1 MVRFT
6 RQVSIIKISKSV
18 AKLTMNAKQGVKRR
32 KVVLGLAGLGIAG
45 VAYRYWPEDGFS
57 NPCPVEPI
65 PRSLLEHDLV
75 QAAWE
80 GIDPTGFWDC
90 HVHLIG
96 TGDSGSGLWV
106 NPNMQSLMHPVQWL
120 QRAFYLN
127 GSCTPDNGQS
137 DQAYLERLTW
147 LLDQFPAG
155 VKSMLLAFDY
165 FHDEAGERVL
175 EASAFYT
182 PNEYAASLTQE
193 SPERFE
199 WIASIHPYRRD
210 AVTALRNAAENG
222 ARAVKWLPPAQGM
235 DPASPLC
242 DPFYQAAA
250 ELKVPL
256 LVHAGAE
263 LAVHGG
269 NTEDFGNP
277 LRLRRPLEHGVRV
290 IVAHCASLGKG
301 LDLDIGPDGPA
312 VPSFELF
319 GRMMDEP
326 GYDGL
331 LFGEISAV
339 TQINRVDNA
348 LETLLM
354 RDDWHA
360 RLLNGSDYP
369 LPGILPLFSLKLLER
384 RGLLRKNES
393 EVLSAIRDYNPLLFD
408 FVLKRT
414 LRLNGKSLG
423 IETFQ
428 TRRFFD
434 PV

>member
-1 MVRFT
+1 MAANRG
-6 RQVSIIKISKSV
+6 
-18 AKLTMNAKQGVKRR
+18 LKRR
-32 KVVLGLAGLGIAG
+32 KILLGLAGLGIAG
-45 VAYRYWPEDGFS
+45 TAYRYWPEDGFI
-57 NPCPVEPI
+57 NPCLFEPI
-65 PRSLLEHDLV
+65 PGSLLGHDLV

-80 GIDPTGFWDC
+80 GIDPTLFRDC

-106 NPNMQSLMHPVQWL
+106 NSDMQSLMHPIQWL

-127 GSCTPDNGQS
+127 GSCTPDNGRS
-137 DQAYLERLTW
+137 DHAYIERLAG

-155 VKSMLLAFDY
+155 VKLMLLAFDY
-165 FHDEAGERVL
+165 FHDEAGKRVP

-182 PNEYAASLTQE
+182 PNEYAASLAQE
-193 SPERFE
+193 SPDHFE

-210 AVTALRNAAENG
+210 AVTALRDAVENG
-222 ARAVKWLPPAQGM
+222 ALAVKWLPPAQGM

-250 ELKVPL
+250 KLEIPL

-301 LDLDIGPDGPA
+301 PDLDIGPDGPA
-312 VPSFELF
+312 VHSFELF
-319 GRMMDEP
+319 SRMMDEP
-326 GYDGL
+326 RYEGL
-331 LFGEISAV
+331 LFGDISSV
-339 TQINRVDNA
+339 TQVNRVGNA
-348 LETLLM
+348 LEALLN
-354 RDDWHA
+354 RDDWHP

-369 LPGILPLFSLKLLER
+369 LPGILPLFSLQQLER
-384 RGLLRKNES
+384 GGFIEKNDA
-393 EVLSAIRDYNPLLFD
+393 EVLSAIRDYNPLIFD

-414 LRLNGKSLG
+414 LRAGGKSFSPTL
-423 IETFQ
+423 FQ
-428 TRRFFD
+428 TKSFFLR
-434 PV
+434 

>member
-1 MVRFT
+1 MAAN
-6 RQVSIIKISKSV
+6 KG
-18 AKLTMNAKQGVKRR
+18 LNRR
-32 KVVLGLAGLGIAG
+32 KAILGLAGLGVAG
-45 VAYRYWPEDGFS
+45 MAYRYWPEDGFI

-65 PRSLLEHDLV
+65 PGSLLEHDLI

-80 GIDPTGFWDC
+80 GIDPARFRDT

-96 TGDSGSGLWV
+96 TGDSGSGLWI
-106 NPNMQSLMHPVQWL
+106 NPSMQSLQHPVQWL

-127 GSCTPDNGQS
+127 GSCTQDNGRS
-137 DQAYLERLTW
+137 DQAYIERLAW

-155 VKSMLLAFDY
+155 VKLMLLAFDY
-165 FHDEAGERVL
+165 FHDETGKRVL

-182 PNEYAASLTQE
+182 PNEYAAFLAQDH
-193 SPERFE
+193 PERFE

-210 AVTALRNAAENG
+210 AVTALRDAVENG

-250 ELKVPL
+250 ELKIPL
-256 LVHAGAE
+256 LAHAGAE

-290 IVAHCASLGKG
+290 IVAHCASLGNG
-301 LDLDIGPDGPA
+301 PDLDIGPNGPS

-319 GRMMDEP
+319 SRLMDEP
-326 GYDGL
+326 RYEGL
-331 LFGEISAV
+331 LVGDISAV
-339 TQINRVDNA
+339 TQVNRVGNA
-348 LETLLM
+348 LEALLN
-354 RDDWHA
+354 RDDWHP

-369 LPGILPLFSLKLLER
+369 LPGILPLFSLQHLER
-384 RGLLRKNES
+384 RGFIQKNEA

-414 LRLNGKSLG
+414 LRAGGKPFSPSP
-423 IETFQ
+423 FQ
-428 TRRFFD
+428 TKAFFLR
-434 PV
+434 

>member
-1 MVRFT
+1 MAASR
-6 RQVSIIKISKSV
+6 R
-18 AKLTMNAKQGVKRR
+18 LNRR
-32 KVVLGLAGLGIAG
+32 KIVLGLASLGIAG
-45 VAYRYWPEDGFS
+45 VVYRYWPEDGFS
-57 NPCPVEPI
+57 NPCPHEPL
-65 PRSLLEHDLV
+65 PASLLDHDLV

-80 GIDPTGFWDC
+80 GIDPNGFWDC

-96 TGDSGSGLWV
+96 TGDSGSGPWI
-106 NPNMQSLMHPVQWL
+106 NPDMQSLMHPVQWL
-120 QRAFYLN
+120 QSAFYLN
-127 GSCTPDNGQS
+127 GSCTPDNGRS
-137 DQAYLERLTW
+137 DQAYIERLAW
-147 LLDQFPAG
+147 LLNQFPVG

-165 FHDEAGERVL
+165 FHDEAGERDL

-182 PNEYAASLTQE
+182 PNEYAASLAQE
-193 SPERFE
+193 YPERFE

-210 AVTALRNAAENG
+210 AVTALRDAVENG

-242 DPFYQAAA
+242 EPFYEAAA
-250 ELKVPL
+250 ELEVPL

-277 LRLRRPLEHGVRV
+277 LRLRRPLEHGVRI

-301 LDLDIGPDGPA
+301 LDLDIGPNGPA

-319 GRMMDEP
+319 SRMMDEP
-326 GYDGL
+326 RYEGL
-331 LFGEISAV
+331 LFGDISAV
-339 TQINRVDNA
+339 TQVNRVGNA
-348 LETLLM
+348 LEALVI
-354 RDDWHA
+354 REDWHP

-369 LPGILPLFSLKLLER
+369 LPGILPLFSLQHLER
-384 RGLLRKNES
+384 SGFIQKNEA

-414 LRLNGKSLG
+414 LRVDGKSFG
-423 IETFQ
+423 PSPFQ
-428 TRRFFD
+428 TKAFFF
-434 PV
+434 P

>member
-1 MVRFT
+1 
-6 RQVSIIKISKSV
+6 
-18 AKLTMNAKQGVKRR
+18 MNAKQGVKRR

-45 VAYRYWPEDGFS
+45 VAYRNWPEDGFS
-57 NPCPVEPI
+57 NPCPDEPM
-65 PRSLLEHDLV
+65 PASLSEHELV
-75 QAAWE
+75 QTAWE
-80 GIDPTGFWDC
+80 GIDPYSFWDC

-96 TGDSGSGLWV
+96 TGDGGSGLWV
-106 NPNMQSLMHPVQWL
+106 NPNMQNLMHPVQWL

-127 GSCTPDNGQS
+127 GSCTPDNGRS
-137 DQAYLERLTW
+137 DQAYIERLAW

-155 VKSMLLAFDY
+155 VKLMLLAFDY

-182 PNEYAASLTQE
+182 PNEYAASLAQK
-193 SPERFE
+193 SPDRFE

-210 AVTALRNAAENG
+210 AVTALRDAVENG

-242 DPFYQAAA
+242 DPFYEAAA
-250 ELKVPL
+250 ELEIPL

-277 LRLRRPLEHGVRV
+277 LRLRRPLEHGVHV

-326 GYDGL
+326 GYNGL

-339 TQINRVDNA
+339 TQLNRVDNA

-384 RGLLRKNES
+384 RGFLRKKES
-393 EVLSAIRDYNPLLFD
+393 EVLSTIRDYNPLLFD

>member
-1 MVRFT
+1 MAASRGT
-6 RQVSIIKISKSV
+6 
-18 AKLTMNAKQGVKRR
+18 NRR
-32 KVVLGLAGLGIAG
+32 KIVLGLAGLGFAG

-57 NPCPVEPI
+57 NPCPHELLPASI
-65 PRSLLEHDLV
+65 LEHDLV
-75 QAAWE
+75 QTAWE
-80 GIDPTGFWDC
+80 GIDPNGFWDC

-106 NPNMQSLMHPVQWL
+106 NPDMQSLMHPVQWL

-127 GSCTPDNGQS
+127 GSCTPDNGRS
-137 DQAYLERLTW
+137 DQAYIERLAW
-147 LLDQFPAG
+147 LLDQFPTG

-182 PNEYAASLTQE
+182 PNEYAASLAQE
-193 SPERFE
+193 SPDRFE

-242 DPFYQAAA
+242 DPFYEAAA
-250 ELKVPL
+250 ELEIPL

-277 LRLRRPLEHGVRV
+277 LRLRRPLEHGVQV

-354 RDDWHA
+354 RDDWHP

-384 RGLLRKNES
+384 RGFLRKKES
-393 EVLSAIRDYNPLLFD
+393 GVLSTIRDYNPLLFD

-423 IETFQ
+423 IGPFQ